1 MCASGAQPGGGCEY
15 LDAAHGRVVT
25 VDHVKQ
31 SVSDSRAVAGDEAG
45 GGEGPVAGA
54 RAAAQA
60 ALSASVA
67 RAYAS
72 KDAACGVFSSV
83 GGDGALELRL
93 AAHRASATNFW
104 SGRWRAR
111 YRAEQTG
118 DGALRLTGAVKV
130 CVHYYEEGNVQLNT
144 EVWNT
149 PSLAARSPL

>member
-1 MCASGAQPGGGCEY
+1 M
-15 LDAAHGRVVT
+15 
-25 VDHVKQ
+25 
-31 SVSDSRAVAGDEAG
+31 
-45 GGEGPVAGA
+45 
-54 RAAAQA
+54 AAQA
-60 ALSASVA
+60 VLSAYVA